1 MGIYRRMVAGLMVAG
16 LMVGTALIWV
26 FTGSGARAWPAG
38 RPLDLPWWVPV
49 QVTAP
54 DDEPST
60 AARLRAVVEGIKRR
74 LAESEGASD
83 NEGAVAAPEEAP
95 TPAAEAAGP
104 ASALPDV
111 EVRIRALRERML
123 GLARALT
130 EARNERERLLQQL
143 SSKDEEIARLK
154 AEVKTARERAASAA
168 AERLEAFER
177 RLEAAETARAE
188 LAREL
193 ERTQGELTRS
203 AEALQELRKEKSR
216 LEAKLADAERQV
228 KDLTAT
234 LDQAWKE
241 RNDLEQ
247 QLAAMRQVLE
257 EQQQEFD
264 RQLAAAQQRIQEAEA
279 EAERLRQAGMAQSR
293 EIGELEQQIAQLQQ
307 RVQQLSRENRDLQAV
322 AVESVNQL
330 KEVSDRLFQALE
342 EKERLTRAL
351 AALRETERLLQQ
363 LGETAEAIE
372 PAAGAAPPGNRAV
385 RRRFEPAAG
394 SPEAPA
400 GESPTDAGTERGQ
413 APGDDEARATP
424 SSPGTEIRVAAATP
438 TPEAERAPEV
448 DGGLEVFMTEDGWL
462 RTILEGLAFEPG
474 SAEPRAGYER
484 VLERAAALIR
494 LYPEAPVRI
503 EGHTDSV
510 GPAERNRLLSL
521 QRARRVRQLLAEH
534 YGIDSRRIEV
544 LGVGEARPI
553 ASNDTPEGRARN
565 RRIELWLHPGGVSQ
579 TVGNTPVN

>member
-1 MGIYRRMVAGLMVAG
+1 MGTYRHVAAGLMLGAT
-16 LMVGTALIWV
+16 LTWV
-26 FTGSGARAWPAG
+26 FTGSSARAWPVG
-38 RPLDLPWWVPV
+38 RPLHHPWWVPV
-49 QVTAP
+49 QATAP
-54 DDEPST
+54 AEEPST

-74 LAESEGASD
+74 LSESEEAPAREESP
-83 NEGAVAAPEEAP
+83 AAPEGAP
-95 TPAAEAAGP
+95 APAAEVAGP
-104 ASALPDV
+104 PAALPDV

-143 SSKDEEIARLK
+143 SAKDEEITRLK
-154 AEVKTARERAASAA
+154 AEVKAAREQAASEA
-168 AERLEAFER
+168 AERLKALEQ
-177 RLEAAETARAE
+177 RLEAAKIARQE

-203 AEALQELRKEKSR
+203 AEILQQLRGEKNQ
-216 LEAKLADAERQV
+216 LQAKLADAEQQV
-228 KDLTAT
+228 KDLTQT

-241 RNDLEQ
+241 RNELEQ
-247 QLAAMRQVLE
+247 QLAAAREALKQ
-257 EQQQEFD
+257 QQQEFD
-264 RQLAAAQQRIQEAEA
+264 RQLAAAQQRLKEAEA
-279 EAERLRQAGMAQSR
+279 EAERLRQAGMAQSQQ
-293 EIGELEQQIAQLQQ
+293 IGELEQQIAQLQQ
-307 RVQQLSRENRDLQAV
+307 RVQQLTRENRDLQAV

-330 KEVSDRLFQALE
+330 KEVSDRLFKALE
-342 EKERLTRAL
+342 EKERLARAL

-363 LGETAEAIE
+363 LGEIPEAVE
-372 PAAGAAPPGNRAV
+372 PAAAMPTGERPV

-413 APGDDEARATP
+413 APADDEARATP
-424 SSPGTEIRVAAATP
+424 SSLPTETRVAAATP
-438 TPEAERAPEV
+438 TPEVEATPEA
-448 DGGLEVFMTEDGWL
+448 DGGLEVIMTEDGWL
-462 RTILEGLAFEPG
+462 RTILEGLTFEPG
-474 SAEPRAGYER
+474 SAEPRPGYER

-503 EGHTDSV
+503 EGHTDSL
-510 GPAERNRLLSL
+510 GPAERNRVLSL

-544 LGVGEARPI
+544 LGVGEERPI

-565 RRIELWLHPGGVSQ
+565 RRIELWLHPGGVTQ
-579 TVGNTPVN
+579 TVGNAPVN